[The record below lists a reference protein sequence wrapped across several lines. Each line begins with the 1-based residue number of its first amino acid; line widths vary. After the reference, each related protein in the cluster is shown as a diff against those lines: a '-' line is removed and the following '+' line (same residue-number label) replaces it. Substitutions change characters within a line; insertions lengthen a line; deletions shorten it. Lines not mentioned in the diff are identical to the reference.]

1 MLVAA
6 VEGVSSMSPVLKD
19 PTAPLL
25 PDVGSVRDV
34 SVRIARNV
42 IQAAVKD
49 GEATQEGIPEKD
61 EDLEDWIKE
70 QMWDP
75 EYRPLKKVDLDSA
88 TREARGELKKAGTV
102 HRSGHT

>member
-1 MLVAA
+1 
-6 VEGVSSMSPVLKD
+6 
-19 PTAPLL
+19 
-25 PDVGSVRDV
+25 VGSVRDV

-49 GEATQEGIPEKD
+49 DEATQEGIPKD
-61 EDLEDWIKE
+61 EDDLEEWIRE

-75 EYRPLKKVDLDSA
+75 EYRPLKQVDLESA

-102 HRSGHT
+102 HRTGHT